1 MRCQALA
8 TCICLVAWITHAADS
23 TSEAAEDVEDSV
35 CLLQGQTLS
44 MRIHDSLIQTVQPA
58 HPAVH
63 RASPKVLPKFH
74 DSAGRGWVWQNHTV
88 PFSKYDSCPAQTT
101 SKLLK
106 GVFNDAKEVEVDLTS
121 DISIIVLLVASL
133 LMLLMGNRLVKP
145 SVFIIVTSAV
155 FYPTLE
161 TLLGQTDSCTVP
173 LYFAAGAGLLCG
185 LVATCFLKP
194 SFFVVGT
201 VIGVIVAYQFQAAI
215 LVLLEQAAWNG
226 LMDYYWIVAV
236 LLSFL
241 CGVFMYELAEELFSI
256 ASSFIGAYAFEI
268 SLRAFL
274 IVYLQYEM
282 PDGTA
287 LLVMVG
293 AFAVGCV
300 VQMCICSPK
309 KL

>member
-1 MRCQALA
+1 
-8 TCICLVAWITHAADS
+8 
-23 TSEAAEDVEDSV
+23 
-35 CLLQGQTLS
+35 
-44 MRIHDSLIQTVQPA
+44 
-58 HPAVH
+58 
-63 RASPKVLPKFH
+63 
-74 DSAGRGWVWQNHTV
+74 
-88 PFSKYDSCPAQTT
+88 
-101 SKLLK
+101 
-106 GVFNDAKEVEVDLTS
+106 VDLTS
-121 DISIIVLLVASL
+121 DISILVLLVGSL
-133 LMLLMGNRLVKP
+133 VMLLMGNRLVKP
-145 SVFIIVTSAV
+145 SVLIIVTSAV
-155 FYPTLE
+155 FYPTFQ
-161 TLLGQTDSCTVP
+161 LLLRQTSSCTYP
-173 LYFAAGAGLLCG
+173 LYVAAAVGLICG
-185 LVATCFLKP
+185 LVATCFVKP
-194 SFFVVGT
+194 SFFVVGS

-215 LVLLEQAAWNG
+215 LLLLDQAAWNG

-241 CGVFMYELAEELFSI
+241 CGVFLYELAEELFAI